1 MRFFYRVRTN
11 ETSSE
16 ELPEVPLRRSPSI
29 SDRAA
34 LATAISDTTQSEAP
48 ADATGVTT
56 PTATAS
62 IPSESAIEEKF
73 IKPEPPTPN
82 SIMIHVK
89 NEIPAVAV
97 NLKSTPA
104 SPIIDKPQTTNINV
118 ISTPRDCVKKSVSPT
133 SKSPKVKTPRMNDEK
148 LVKPKSSKKSK
159 DDVTVV
165 AGAPEK
171 RVENI
176 KLKIEQN
183 SVSIIKSS
191 TTKELKLKF
200 KKERELKETS
210 RGSNSVMSV
219 PKKSSDSSVSE
230 RKKGEK
236 RDIASIKLAKVLENT
251 PTKNGEI
258 KYEIKSPVESRS
270 PPMELRIEVPSVVAP
285 LLIKKEVIDIDEQQS
300 QFLNSFELT
309 PTKSLSPEKL
319 QQIKLT
325 QISPKIPLDA
335 MSKSVDAI
343 LGTKTESENKLN
355 KPDTKLMKPVSPLKR
370 EAEKKATKSLLLTTT
385 ADRKQLTK
393 TSNAESLHKLGA
405 LSKTSSKNESK
416 TNAKSIND
424 ITSLLTARTKTEN
437 KTIGTDIK
445 PSAASKRKNK
455 EPIKNVAKKCRSNSP
470 VLLRHSSILE
480 TMKKSK
486 TPPLDKRMYDLKDMD
501 AIARKAET
509 LSMTP
514 PVKNVEGLSCDSKD
528 NISPKPVTIT
538 SKTQSSQ
545 HLTPISIDQLK
556 RTADTEISVNEIPST
571 TQSKF
576 QMDSKADISNISVT
590 VKSIDK
596 LMPKPLVIN
605 NNLKRPSQSDTP
617 RPPSTA
623 KVPRPNPA
631 ISTPK
636 KLPNILPK
644 PSTEMPPP
652 PPPSLSPIVSMLRNP
667 DTEIKQIKN
676 DGTNKDIKVYGPAM
690 DKPKP
695 IKPAGSAS
703 PAYIPSFPSPPIKQY
718 HVGGVAGGYLNYAL
732 MNSHKRAT
740 AEPQGM
746 RSPAY
751 QPQNSPSYS
760 PNSPQFSPSYNIPTC
775 PQYKYMKS
783 PAHMGNYFQGP
794 SLPKSTKQENRAD
807 NKRKTQEQQQQ
818 SAFKRPN
825 PKKQEPQ
832 ATTPVQP
839 EKQKNVQSLLDSC
852 NISFPSSLSI
862 TLHEQNDP
870 ASTNPLFNPKRNSPV
885 NNYIEIVK
893 LPDMPAIEDNKKAP
907 LQQQQQVSPKE
918 ANAKLSDGAN
928 PQQSP
933 KPTSDK
939 QKQHHSDKKAATL
952 EMTAKE
958 RAEKLLH
965 DHQTFQE
972 TFLQSI
978 RIRDEEAKKA
988 ASKSQPKAILP
999 KPTVLGDVATTTKSP
1014 SPLIKFRRQ
1023 STATKPKSVP
1033 TNDTGSGSNSIRSL
1047 LNTPGVPTHK
1057 KFAGASSA
1065 SSKSNKISTDCALDL
1080 TAPPVLEA
1088 LAAMSAAS
1096 RISPNNNNDHL
1107 KTSMEHQ
1114 ANVSTLMAAY
1124 MARASHNPVGFMI
1137 PGLAAPHPLA
1147 YNPMHATFFFDN
1159 LQRMTQAGTEQL
1171 EGVMETFKSNLEASK
1186 ATNKKEAAMHPE
1198 QSKRH

>member
-29 SDRAA
+29 SDRSA
-34 LATAISDTTQSEAP
+34 LATAILDATQIEAQ

-62 IPSESAIEEKF
+62 IPSESAIVEKF
-73 IKPEPPTPN
+73 IKPEPPMPLSTL
-82 SIMIHVK
+82 IHVP
-89 NEIPAVAV
+89 NETSAVAV
-97 NLKSTPA
+97 DLKSKSA
-104 SPIIDKPQTTNINV
+104 SSVIDKPKTTNITV
-118 ISTPRDCVKKSVSPT
+118 PTSRDCAKKSVSP
-133 SKSPKVKTPRMNDEK
+133 KSPKAKAPRINDEK
-148 LVKPKSSKKSK
+148 IVKPKNSKKNK

-165 AGAPEK
+165 ATAPEK

-200 KKERELKETS
+200 KKERELKETI
-210 RGSNSVMSV
+210 RASNSAVSV
-219 PKKSSDSSVSE
+219 SKKSSDTSASE
-230 RKKGEK
+230 RNKGEK

-258 KYEIKSPVESRS
+258 KYEIKSPVDPR
-270 PPMELRIEVPSVVAP
+270 PPQMELRIEVPAVVAP
-285 LLIKKEVIDIDEQQS
+285 LRIKMEVIDIDEEQS

-319 QQIKLT
+319 QKIKLN
-325 QISPKIPLDA
+325 QICPKIPVDVIA
-335 MSKSVDAI
+335 KSVDVT
-343 LGTKTESENKLN
+343 LGTKSESENKVN
-355 KPDTKLMKPVSPLKR
+355 KLDNQVVKPVTPPKRESEKKDTKSLPLTAT
-370 EAEKKATKSLLLTTT
+370 AEKKQFTKPANSEN
-385 ADRKQLTK
+385 
-393 TSNAESLHKLGA
+393 SHILGA
-405 LSKTSSKNESK
+405 LTKVSSKSESK
-416 TNAKSIND
+416 TNTSSKSIND

-437 KTIGTDIK
+437 KTIVTDIK

-455 EPIKNVAKKCRSNSP
+455 EPIKNVTKKCRSNSP
-470 VLLRHSSILE
+470 VLLRHSPILE

-486 TPPLDKRMYDLKDMD
+486 TPPLDKRMYNLE
-501 AIARKAET
+501 AIAKARKAET
-509 LSMTP
+509 VSIAL
-514 PVKNVEGLSCDSKD
+514 PVKRLEDFSCESKD
-528 NISPKPVTIT
+528 IINNASPKPVTII
-538 SKTQSSQ
+538 SKPEISQPQS
-545 HLTPISIDQLK
+545 TKNIDQLK
-556 RTADTEISVNEIPST
+556 TATDTETSIKEMFATSH
-571 TQSKF
+571 SKF
-576 QMDSKADISNISVT
+576 QTDSKPDNSNISVT

-596 LMPKPLVIN
+596 LMPKPMVIN

-617 RPPSTA
+617 RPPITA
-623 KVPRPNPA
+623 KIPRPN
-631 ISTPK
+631 STNSIPK

-652 PPPSLSPIVSMLRNP
+652 PPPSLSPIVNMLRNP
-667 DTEIKQIKN
+667 DTEIKQIQN

-690 DKPKP
+690 DKPKI

-703 PAYIPSFPSPPIKQY
+703 PAYVPSFASPPVKQY
-718 HVGGVAGGYLNYAL
+718 HVGGVPGGYLNYAL
-732 MNSHKRAT
+732 MNSHKRGT
-740 AEPQGM
+740 AEPPHGM

-760 PNSPQFSPSYNIPTC
+760 PNSPQFSPSYNIPQH

-783 PAHMGNYFQGP
+783 PAHMANYFQGP
-794 SLPKSTKQENRAD
+794 SMPKSNKPD

-818 SAFKRPN
+818 STFKRPN
-825 PKKQEPQ
+825 PKKSEPQ
-832 ATTPVQP
+832 ATISVQP

-852 NISFPSSLSI
+852 KISFPSSLSI

-893 LPDMPAIEDNKKAP
+893 LPDMPAIEDNKK
-907 LQQQQQVSPKE
+907 QQHQQVSPKE
-918 ANAKLSDGAN
+918 ANTKLT
-928 PQQSP
+928 P
-933 KPTSDK
+933 KPTNNDK
-939 QKQHHSDKKAATL
+939 YKQNNFNKKNATV

-958 RAEKLLH
+958 EDEKRLL
-965 DHQTFQE
+965 DHNTFQE

-978 RIRDEEAKKA
+978 RIRDEEAKKV

-999 KPTVLGDVATTTKSP
+999 KPAVLGDAVSTTKST

-1023 STATKPKSVP
+1023 STATKPKYAP

-1047 LNTPGVPTHK
+1047 LNATGQPDYK
-1057 KFAGASSA
+1057 KLPITSSNT
-1065 SSKSNKISTDCALDL
+1065 SKQSKIPSDCALDL

-1088 LAAMSAAS
+1088 IAAMSAAS

-1107 KTSMEHQ
+1107 KTSMEQESGINH
-1114 ANVSTLMAAY
+1114 LLAAY
-1124 MARASHNPVGFMI
+1124 MARVSHNPVGFMM
-1137 PGLAAPHPLA
+1137 PGMAAPHPLA
-1147 YNPMHATFFFDN
+1147 YNQLQMHPSFLLDN
-1159 LQRMTQAGTEQL
+1159 FQRMEKAGKTEL
-1171 EGVMETFKSNLEASK
+1171 EDLMKHFKSQLTPSKSGNDAS
-1186 ATNKKEAAMHPE
+1186 
-1198 QSKRH
+1198 